1 VRFIIKVLFVVNKF
15 VKIKGKVRLDRPTI
29 Y

>member
-1 VRFIIKVLFVVNKF
+1 VRFIIRVLFVVNKF
-15 VKIKGKVRLDRPTI
+15 VKIERKVRLDRPII